1 MKKLDKA
8 IIFLLSIAILTIV
21 IITFIITDLISSPI
35 KINDNILD
43 EIFYDETNMK
53 IIDEDEMQN
62 YFDYSN
68 FLEEL
73 KWNEE

>member
-1 MKKLDKA
+1 MKKFPNNNLYEL
-8 IIFLLSIAILTIV
+8 ILEQNYLLTNTKGEFVKIKRMQ
-21 IITFIITDLISSPI
+21 I

-73 KWNEE
+73 K